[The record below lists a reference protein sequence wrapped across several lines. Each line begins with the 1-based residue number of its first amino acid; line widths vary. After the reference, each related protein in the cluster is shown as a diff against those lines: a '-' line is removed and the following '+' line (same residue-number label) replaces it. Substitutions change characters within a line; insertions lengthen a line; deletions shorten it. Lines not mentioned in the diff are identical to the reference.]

1 MSSGCRRR
9 KKGAKRDIFRVA
21 FEKCTSWLVGLVDN
35 VVEIEI
41 EHCRRHQQ
49 QQQQQQQRQQQ
60 QQQQFAHTT
69 PTTTNAL
76 LAHNIC
82 RRGWIVG
89 DKNHTGRGKIF
100 LWTTE
105 NISRRQVSLFA
116 SIRHSNFKL
125 RRVHLKMLI
134 KVGSVIHRCRFLST
148 LARFSSPP

>member
-76 LAHNIC
+76 LAHKQTVYA
-82 RRGWIVG
+82 GLVG
-89 DKNHTGRGKIF
+89 LSGTKTTPDEGKF
-100 LWTTE
+100 F
-105 NISRRQVSLFA
+105 SGPQ
-116 SIRHSNFKL
+116 K
-125 RRVHLKMLI
+125 
-134 KVGSVIHRCRFLST
+134 T
-148 LARFSSPP
+148 LADGKFRFSLQFAIQISSSAVFT